1 MGVEA
6 ANPGPAPATTAK
18 RLPLLTRWATAW
30 RTFLPRRFR
39 LSHWSWLLTIVV
51 ALIYV
56 ACFARF
62 ISRHTSL
69 PVWDGYVYV
78 SKTWTLAENL
88 HNASSLQRL
97 NPTLY
102 LSRPQPERPPLLIA
116 IAAIALGPNAT
127 PASIAYVWLTV
138 RVVVILL
145 ALYLLSREF
154 GTARF
159 LPAAAFVIFASPL
172 MCNFY
177 RLYFMDEPFA
187 AFGLLAFALL
197 LIDDRRQTMLSA
209 FAASLSILALFLIK
223 PVAPAFV
230 FPFCIIRATRALLP
244 LRHDWPNL
252 RPHIQPLLAWA
263 LPYLLLAAAMV
274 WLLNATPYGPG
285 IREQFKLGLTGF
297 WHQDLT
303 AREALRL
310 ISFLFPPWL
319 LLTFLVVLPFSSGF
333 QHKAVLLYLTG
344 GLFWW
349 LLFSFFLTYAI
360 DDRLLG
366 QAMPY
371 VVTAV
376 LLWICQRPAITAVVT
391 VLAASFFLCS
401 TLLANGRIS
410 PLSTPKVARFLS
422 PMPDPQQPVPEVGL
436 LPFAKQLVSAV
447 KERPRVI
454 YTVFGDNY
462 VDATSLKAALRSTVQ
477 TKPIAVQA
485 LPKAPQEFNL
495 AQFFQKRW
503 FMTKTKRPNTG
514 YAHTGLWT
522 TVNCVHALITDLD
535 SPLHEYFRKVLEAPI
550 HQPDLEDTL
559 VLWYLPATP
568 PDAVLAESLRWLKPR
583 LTNDPPAFSA
593 AIDSQ
598 LKALA
603 IDP

>member
-1 MGVEA
+1 MGVET
-6 ANPGPAPATTAK
+6 ANAGAKSATVVK
-18 RLPLLTRWATAW
+18 RLPFLTPFDNAW
-30 RTFLPRRFR
+30 QAFLGRISRFGG
-39 LSHWSWLLTIVV
+39 WSWPLTITV
-51 ALIYV
+51 ALIYM
-56 ACFARF
+56 AFFASF
-62 ISRHTSL
+62 IDRHTSL
-69 PVWDGYVYV
+69 PSWDGYVYV
-78 SKTWTLAENL
+78 SKTWTLAENFY
-88 HNASSLQRL
+88 NASSLQRL

-102 LSRPQPERPPLLIA
+102 ISRPQPERPPLLIA
-116 IAAIALGPNAT
+116 TAAIVLGPNAA
-127 PASIAYVWLTV
+127 PASIAYVWLAV
-138 RVVVILL
+138 RVVAILL

-154 GTARF
+154 GTSRF
-159 LPAAAFVIFASPL
+159 VPAAAFVIFASPL

-209 FAASLSILALFLIK
+209 FAVSLSILALFLIK

-252 RPHIQPLLAWA
+252 RPHIQPLLTWA

-285 IREQFKLGLTGF
+285 IHEQFKLGLTGF
-297 WHQDLT
+297 WHRDLT

-310 ISFLFPPWL
+310 VSFLFPPWL
-319 LLTFLVVLPFSSGF
+319 LLTFLVVLPFFRRF
-333 QHKAVLLYLTG
+333 QQKAVLLYLTG

-349 LLFSFFLTYAI
+349 LLFSFFLTYTVE
-360 DDRLLG
+360 DRLLG

-391 VLAASFFLCS
+391 VLAAFFFLCN
-401 TLLANGRIS
+401 TLIANGRIAAR
-410 PLSTPKVARFLS
+410 STPKIVRFLS
-422 PMPDPQQPVPEVGL
+422 STPHYQQPVPEVGL
-436 LPFAKQLVSAV
+436 LPFAKQLISAV
-447 KERPRVI
+447 RERPSFV

-462 VDATSLKAALRSTVQ
+462 VDATSLKAALHCTGQTKAITVQ
-477 TKPIAVQA
+477 G

-495 AQFFQKRW
+495 TRFCQKKW
-503 FMTKTKRPNTG
+503 FLTKTKRQNGG
-514 YAHTGLWT
+514 YAGTGLWT
-522 TVNCVHALITDLD
+522 TMNCVHALITDPD
-535 SPLHEYFRKVLEAPI
+535 SPLHSYFRKVLEAPV

-559 VLWYLPATP
+559 VLWHLPATP
-568 PDAVLAESLRWLKPR
+568 PDAVIAESLRWLKPR
-583 LTNDPPAFSA
+583 LTNDPPAFTA

-598 LKALA
+598 LKTLA
-603 IDP
+603 VEP